1 MAHKTWLITGISRGL
16 GLALATAALD
26 RGDVV
31 VGTTRDGCSP
41 PMLSSDRLHAFP
53 LVMGDLTRVEQAFS
67 EATALAG
74 PIDVLVNNAGFG
86 LLGSIET
93 AAQDEID
100 QIFNVNVYAP
110 LALIRGALPLMR
122 ARARGHIVNISSV
135 AAIAPAPG
143 SGIYSATK
151 AALSAVSVSLAQEVA
166 PMGIWVTNVS
176 PGSFRTEFL
185 SEQSVRRTE
194 RNVDDYAATSG
205 RAVTGLLNK
214 DGKQIGDPQKA
225 AQAILAAVDA
235 DEPPLDLVLGSDAIA
250 RTRARLDRFEDDLR
264 QWDDVSTST
273 DFTI

>member
-16 GLALATAALD
+16 GFALATAALD

-31 VGTTRDGCSP
+31 VGTTRDGRSP

-235 DEPPLDLVLGSDAIA
+235 DEPPLDLILGSDAIA